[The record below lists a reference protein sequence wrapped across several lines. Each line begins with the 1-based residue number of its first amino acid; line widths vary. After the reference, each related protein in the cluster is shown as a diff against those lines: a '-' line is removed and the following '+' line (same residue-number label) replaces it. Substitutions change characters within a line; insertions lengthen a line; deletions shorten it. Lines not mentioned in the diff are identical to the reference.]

1 MVINVIG
8 GFVFWLISSV
18 SRFRHCDGFQ
28 SDLAVFSNTSHVAIE
43 NGKRSVLY
51 SAALRIGK
59 GGCLCIL
66 GAKAIAGVPAQGFG
80 FRARTRQENN
90 YAPSAPLPVGCHEVN
105 QN

>member
-1 MVINVIG
+1 MG
-8 GFVFWLISSV
+8 LRTTWQFSV
-18 SRFRHCDGFQ
+18 TLR
-28 SDLAVFSNTSHVAIE
+28 TSLSKTERGV
-43 NGKRSVLY
+43 RVLSY

-80 FRARTRQENN
+80 FRARSRQENN